1 MGEQNNVLILCMSTI
16 QNVQL
21 QYYYDRENRRER
33 FYSCVSQ
40 LEPGCKSVLDLLN
53 EKRGKQKLK
62 IVVLNTEE
70 TANTMLEDKN
80 KVAASG
86 DNSAYE
92 FFKSR
97 ITGYINGN
105 EDNARYDIQEEKID
119 EVIKTEISVLI
130 DGICNYDGKGEI
142 CQECQEIEGLSDVL
156 KEEGIKKDVIAYAE
170 KIEKVLKK
178 ALTDRLD
185 ERYKLS
191 DEENALVGRIKE
203 EKDSFLNDTVYKE
216 QEEPDGED
224 LEKFFAGL
232 KLMQEEFKDIKNT
245 EKKIDDELWE
255 TGGGS
260 SIFNKI
266 AGLEKR
272 CRELEVSY
280 GLKIA
285 ELYQKQIIQD
295 KTEEIAETYKK
306 AIMELEENEK
316 KLYGI
321 ILKLQRQL
329 DDVKRQYQ
337 KTVLQYLRSTIW
349 KKIVLPSAG
358 NTKNKIYNVEITQWI
373 SVIIHRDIDTE
384 IETIV
389 NNIKSDNKE
398 MPRIFVDT
406 QGGYRDNIMVLAS
419 IIEMLKV
426 SGVSGKSGIEEVT
439 YAVNF
444 NINNFA
450 NEIVTNTEKYKMFDM
465 VSGMDEFL
473 GYMHISKLQ
482 KFLKERQE
490 FLEKKQE
497 DIKLDK
503 ESDENTSKWLNE
515 ITQVK
520 DSFIT
525 ILKSISDDMLLCHV
539 ETIDKELGKFKD
551 KYCEWYGKE
560 KNRYSELKEELD
572 NIKKKYGKKQK
583 IQMEYI
589 DSILSYL
596 EIISFAVKNI
606 KKYFVDIVVT
616 RGRNNKTYVELPSI
630 LNWCIKRD
638 MIQQALT
645 LAEDKTASYLEEK
658 EVIKFPEVKLDFV
671 KKSFRYNF
679 RENGNKYLCHNNKY
693 LFEGFGLDIVFGNL
707 YHDNKDNVIYCS
719 SDGETK
725 QYNKNVLSMF
735 YNEIKIEVDNMLRDR
750 KNYNIIIDYLKDS
763 GKADE
768 ITAFYIEQKGKNHIL
783 IKNKKLPG
791 IMYSQKL
798 YGFKCSYNSCK
809 NQKEKLHFLAF
820 AMLHVYI
827 KRQRNNVNHGQE
839 KSLSMEEIKKL
850 LEFYKDILHNMAK

>member
-1 MGEQNNVLILCMSTI
+1 MKEKYNVLILCMSTI
-16 QNVQL
+16 QKVQL
-21 QYYYDRENRRER
+21 QYYYGRENGKER
-33 FYSCVSQ
+33 FYSCAGQ

-53 EKRGKQKLK
+53 SEKEYKQKLK

-70 TANTMLEDKN
+70 TANIMLEDKN
-80 KVAASG
+80 KVTDSG
-86 DNSAYE
+86 DNSAYD

-105 EDNARYDIQEEKID
+105 EDNARYDIQENKVD
-119 EVIKTEISVLI
+119 EEIRKEINTII
-130 DGICNYDGKGEI
+130 DGIYNYDGKGKI

-156 KEEGIKKDVIAYAE
+156 KEEGIKKDVIAYSE

-178 ALTDRLD
+178 ALTDRMD
-185 ERYKLS
+185 ERYRLS
-191 DEENALVGRIKE
+191 DEENALVGKIKE
-203 EKDSFLNDTVYKE
+203 EKDSFLNNTRYRE
-216 QEEPDGED
+216 QEQPAGED
-224 LEKFFAGL
+224 LEKFFTSL
-232 KLMQEEFKDIKNT
+232 KLMQKEFKDIQNI
-245 EKKIDDELWE
+245 EKKIDDEIRK

-260 SIFNKI
+260 NIFNKI
-266 AGLEKR
+266 AELEKR
-272 CRELEVSY
+272 CRELEVTY
-280 GLKIA
+280 GLKLA
-285 ELYQKQIIQD
+285 ELYQKQIMQNQAD
-295 KTEEIAETYKK
+295 EIIETYEK

-329 DDVKRQYQ
+329 DDVKKQYQ

-358 NTKNKIYNVEITQWI
+358 NTEGKIDNVEITQWI
-373 SVIIHRDIDTE
+373 SVIIHRNIDTE

-389 NNIKSDNKE
+389 NNIKSGSKE

-406 QGGYRDNIMVLAS
+406 QGGYRDNVMVLAS

-426 SGVSGKSGIEEVT
+426 SGVSGKSGIEETT

-444 NINNFA
+444 NYNNFA

-490 FLEKKQE
+490 FLEKKQK

-503 ESDENTSKWLNE
+503 ESGNDISEWLNE
-515 ITQVK
+515 ITTVK
-520 DSFIT
+520 DCFIT
-525 ILKSISDDMLLCHV
+525 ILQSISDDMLLCHV
-539 ETIDKELGKFKD
+539 ETIDKELEKFED
-551 KYCEWYGKE
+551 KYCIWYEKE
-560 KNRYSELKEELD
+560 KNKYSELKEKLD

-606 KKYFVDIVVT
+606 KKYFVDMVVT
-616 RGRNNKTYVELPSI
+616 RGRDNKIYVELPSI

-658 EVIKFPEVKLDFV
+658 KVIKFPEVKLDFV
-671 KKSFRYNF
+671 KKNLWYNF
-679 RENGNKYLCHNNKY
+679 NKNGEKYVCHNNKY
-693 LFEGFGLDIVFGNL
+693 LFEGFGLDIVSGNL
-707 YHDNKDNVIYCS
+707 HSDKNNTIYCI
-719 SDGETK
+719 SDRKTK
-725 QYNKNVLSMF
+725 QYNKNVLSNF
-735 YNEIKIEVDNMLRDR
+735 YNEIKIEVNNMLMYR
-750 KNYNIIIDYLKDS
+750 KNYNIIIDYLRKS
-763 GKADE
+763 GKADK
-768 ITAFYIEQKGKNHIL
+768 ITAYYIEQKEGEHIL
-783 IKNKKLPG
+783 IDKIKLPG
-791 IMYSQKL
+791 IMYAQKL

-809 NQKEKLHFLAF
+809 TTEEKMRFLAF
-820 AMLHVYI
+820 AMLHAYI

-839 KSLSMEEIKKL
+839 KSLNMEEMKIL
-850 LEFYKDILHNMAK
+850 LEFYKDTLHNMAK